1 VNQQEKLLSESKRKD
16 QESTQ
21 RKKHLDISIAKTI
34 LNETKDREDNLASTA
49 WYQCDWDS
57 WHPDNS

>member
-1 VNQQEKLLSESKRKD
+1 MNQQEKLLSESKRKD

-34 LNETKDREDNLASTA
+34 LNDVEVKEDNSTSIA
-49 WYQCDWDS
+49 YYQCEWDS

>member
-1 VNQQEKLLSESKRKD
+1 MNQQEKLLSESIRKD

-49 WYQCDWDS
+49 WYQCDWDN

>member
-1 VNQQEKLLSESKRKD
+1 MNQQEKLLSESKRKD

-34 LNETKDREDNLASTA
+34 LNETKDKEDNLASTR
-49 WYQCDWDS
+49 WYQCDWDN

>member
-1 VNQQEKLLSESKRKD
+1 MNHQEKLLSELKRKD

-21 RKKHLDISIAKTI
+21 RKKHQDISIVKTI
-34 LNETKDREDNLASTA
+34 LNDTKDKEDNSSSII
-49 WYQCDWDS
+49 WYQCDWDN

>member
-1 VNQQEKLLSESKRKD
+1 MNQQEKLLSESKRKD

-34 LNETKDREDNLASTA
+34 LNDAEVKEDISTSIT